1 MARVGEEF
9 PLECPNCGGD
19 IRLIASITDPGP
31 IRKIL
36 THHGEPLE
44 PPPVSPARCP
54 PTNWGELMQVHDN
67 RDVFQSSTDELPS
80 IDIHSLSPL
89 PDARSRQARQA
100 AGLGE
105 TPRKREKKATPEGK
119 AMRAIV
125 SDVPLAGLSSIDRA
139 ILYSQDQFPVTIGGR
154 HEPSKGIHDRDH
166 RQATGRQHLR

>member
-1 MARVGEEF
+1 MGQPPKCDESGMGRDESGAPGTNRANSGTNPPLAGTRSAARGE
-9 PLECPNCGGD
+9 D
-19 IRLIASITDPGP
+19 SHRRLGRAGSWPEVHAAGNQW
-31 IRKIL
+31 RCR
-36 THHGEPLE
+36 THAAP
-44 PPPVSPARCP
+44 S
-54 PTNWGELMQVHDN
+54 
-67 RDVFQSSTDELPS
+67 FS

-125 SDVPLAGLSSIDRA
+125 ADVPLAGLSSIDRA